1 MTKFSPVKAYRVY
14 FLVWLSL
21 ILLTIIT
28 WMVSYVPLG
37 MMNVTVAMLIASVK
51 ASLVALFFMHL
62 RYESRIVWVFALTPL
77 GFLLLIVGGT
87 LVDVLFRGKGW

>member
-1 MTKFSPVKAYRVY
+1 MAKFSSVKAYRAY

-21 ILLTIIT
+21 IVLTVVT
-28 WMVSYVPLG
+28 WVVSYAPLG
-37 MMNVTVAMLIASVK
+37 VMNVTVAMLIASLK

-62 RYESRIVWVFALTPL
+62 RHENWIVWVFALTPL

-87 LVDVLFRGKGW
+87 LVDVLFRN